1 MALNKTYWKSIDQ
14 INSSNEDLKKLEHN
28 EFVSKLPEDFLS
40 DEETLEKSNTSRR
53 DFLKYAGFTT
63 AVATIAA
70 CEGPVINSV
79 PYVFQPEQIRPGI
92 ANYYATTM
100 ADGYDFASILI
111 KTREGRPIKIE
122 SNPDAPTLGSANA
135 RVHASVLSLYDN
147 MRLKGPLAFGKE
159 VSWENLCVQ
168 VENRIKAMAKVNKNV
183 VLLTPTIP
191 SPTTK
196 KIISRFNKLFPN
208 IRHVIHDPISSDSA
222 LNAFETFYGQRALA
236 DYDFSKSKIIV
247 SIGANFL
254 EDWQGGG
261 YESGYAKSR
270 IPLKKNKKASM
281 SKHFQFESNM
291 SLTGANA
298 DYRLPCTPSD
308 QKNILAYIYDN
319 LILGLPGQLS
329 EKLKPLAD
337 KALGELKN

>member
-14 INSSNEDLKKLEHN
+14 IDSSNGDLKKLEHN

-40 DEETLEKSNTSRR
+40 DEESLDKGNTSRR

-63 AVATIAA
+63 AMATIAA

-79 PYVFQPEQIRPGI
+79 PYVVQPEQIRPGI

-111 KTREGRPIKIE
+111 KTREGRPIKVE
-122 SNPDAPTLGSANA
+122 SNSDAPTLGCANA

-159 VSWENLCVQ
+159 VSWDNLCIQ
-168 VENRIKAMAKVNKNV
+168 VKSRIKEMANANKNV

-196 KIISRFNKLFPN
+196 KIISRFTKLFPN
-208 IRHVIHDPISSDSA
+208 IRHVVYDAVSSDSA

-236 DYDFSKSKIIV
+236 DYDFSKSKIVV

-261 YESGYAKSR
+261 YESGYAKAR
-270 IPLKKNKKASM
+270 IPIKKNKKASM

-291 SLTGANA
+291 SLTGSNA
-298 DYRLPCTPSD
+298 DYRLPCTPTD
-308 QKNILAYIYDN
+308 QKI
-319 LILGLPGQLS
+319 S
-329 EKLKPLAD
+329 
-337 KALGELKN
+337 